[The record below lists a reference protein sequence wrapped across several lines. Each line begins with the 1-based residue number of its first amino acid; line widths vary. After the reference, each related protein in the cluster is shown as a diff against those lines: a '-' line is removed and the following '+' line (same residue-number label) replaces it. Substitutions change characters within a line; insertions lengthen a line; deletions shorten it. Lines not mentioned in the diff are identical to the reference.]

1 MKKLGRR
8 NLWLTQTCT
17 GPSLFD
23 IQVRLLCRLCLS
35 SMRYSLSTS
44 TLHATLSTL
53 AKTPTKPLNMNINVA
68 LLARVDK
75 YRFKRMFRTRS
86 EAIEF
91 LLEVALKLNPD
102 KPNDQKSAA
111 LKGSDGH

>member
-1 MKKLGRR
+1 
-8 NLWLTQTCT
+8 
-17 GPSLFD
+17 
-23 IQVRLLCRLCLS
+23 
-35 SMRYSLSTS
+35 
-44 TLHATLSTL
+44 
-53 AKTPTKPLNMNINVA
+53 MNINVA